1 MMLEKTQKL
10 VDNTKKL
17 MEKYMDQMIDSS
29 TIKYMDPEQLKLIQD
44 SMTLID
50 QSYELA
56 IEQAKVIDE
65 QSKKLDKILSLL
77 ERQSEEA

>member
-77 ERQSEEA
+77 EKQSEEA

>member
-10 VDNTKKL
+10 VDNAKKL

-77 ERQSEEA
+77 EKQSEEA